1 MNEEALINPR
11 REKGER
17 EIPGVGI
24 LCINPGDAL
33 FMTKR
38 AEELGG
44 KRHFLFNSKLVVVPP
59 EGHHKG
65 FFIAGPTVGAP
76 MAAMTLEKLVAL
88 GTKKIVVCGWCGSL
102 SPEILTGEVL
112 LPTWGLSEEGTSP
125 HYPLEGKPESSE
137 KLRNNLRT
145 IFHNNNI
152 PCHEGPIWTTDA
164 VYRETK
170 GKIAEY
176 SKKSI
181 QGVDMEFSALV
192 SVASYRGI
200 ELAAAMLVSDQLWG
214 DEWQPGFAGKKF
226 RAISRRFLTVVF
238 ELISKKQE

>member
-112 LPTWGLSEEGTSP
+112 LPTWGLSEEGTSRII
-125 HYPLEGKPESSE
+125 HLKVNRKVVKNFGITCVLYFTTTTYPAMKVP
-137 KLRNNLRT
+137 
-145 IFHNNNI
+145 F
-152 PCHEGPIWTTDA
+152 GPLTPFI
-164 VYRETK
+164 VKQRE
-170 GKIAEY
+170 
-176 SKKSI
+176 
-181 QGVDMEFSALV
+181 
-192 SVASYRGI
+192 R
-200 ELAAAMLVSDQLWG
+200 
-214 DEWQPGFAGKKF
+214 
-226 RAISRRFLTVVF
+226 
-238 ELISKKQE
+238 